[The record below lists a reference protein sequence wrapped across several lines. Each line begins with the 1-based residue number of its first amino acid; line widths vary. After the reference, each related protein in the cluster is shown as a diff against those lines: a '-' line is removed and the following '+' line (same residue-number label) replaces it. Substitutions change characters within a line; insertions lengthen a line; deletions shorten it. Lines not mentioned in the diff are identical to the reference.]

1 MARAVNFKAKLLPYA
16 QFRLPMLLRRRSFG
30 STIDLKKLGLHGS
43 RGLAIRHGRET
54 GPARN
59 NARRPYRFLNNLV
72 RVPGPPAASRH
83 FGLTRRRK
91 KKDDLTELKVGH
103 FFSAHIVFPE
113 ELVNSVKGYP
123 TLGSGPLRAVY
134 SFHPTRGMYQGVKRR
149 PCLLYAKDH
158 RTLTVFICTSRPP
171 DKYTH
176 RFSPFNSAPRLLGQP
191 PAISHPTVNPLNVGN
206 GYIFFT
212 YALVARLIEMKYP
225 LRDYKGP
232 GGIVIP
238 HFDSTTGDSWVP
250 KKNYRLSIDQMKYIE
265 ELNSK
270 FWQGIRYDEDGKEV
284 QYTNEKGNA
293 EASQRKFIRR
303 VMGGEGPE
311 ELSDK
316 SLLPPMTARQKLLAL
331 NSARKAS
338 RLSSKKRKMEV
349 ARWESMRKGMLEVMR
364 AHESERWKKW
374 ERSIRGRRERRRP
387 GRAGPMGGQVT
398 GGSREQRGGK
408 INRGTPRRK
417 APSWWEGS
425 EAWESVELA
434 EGKQRGRSVNSKRLA
449 ERRAQVRRERAFMER
464 GESGETAGRRLSES
478 RWGNVPMGRTR
489 IQLARRYIRGA
500 RADLSSRKSP
510 GEGELTGPTRG
521 VVGLESP
528 RRRVGFLP
536 KGCTRRDVVKDVVE
550 GDSSQ
555 LVRWK
560 PQVTMEPVE
569 YQLKSGST
577 LPREQARSNLY
588 VVKDAADIEPKQTLV
603 KWRPTRDS
611 RQ

>member
-1 MARAVNFKAKLLPYA
+1 
-16 QFRLPMLLRRRSFG
+16 MLLRRRSFG
-30 STIDLKKLGLHGS
+30 STIDLKKLGLYGS
-43 RGLAIRHGRET
+43 RGLAIRHGREM
-54 GPARN
+54 GSARN

-72 RVPGPPAASRH
+72 RVPGPPAASRN
-83 FGLTRRRK
+83 FGLTHRGK

-206 GYIFFT
+206 GYIFFA

-293 EASQRKFIRR
+293 EVSQRKLIRR

-311 ELSDK
+311 ELLDK

-331 NSARKAS
+331 NSATKAS
-338 RLSSKKRKMEV
+338 RLSSKRRKMNI
-349 ARWESMRKGMLEVMR
+349 ARWESMRKEMLEVMR

-387 GRAGPMGGQVT
+387 GRADPTGGQAT
-398 GGSREQRGGK
+398 RESREQRSGK
-408 INRGTPRRK
+408 MNGGTPRRK

-425 EAWESVELA
+425 EVWESVELA
-434 EGKQRGRSVNSKRLA
+434 EGKLGGRSVNSKRLA
-449 ERRAQVRRERAFMER
+449 GRKRAQVRRERAFMGR
-464 GESGETAGRRLSES
+464 SESGETAGRRLLES
-478 RWGNVPMGRTR
+478 RWGNVPMGRTKL
-489 IQLARRYIRGA
+489 QLARRYIGGA
-500 RADLSSRKSP
+500 RADWSSQKSP
-510 GEGELTGPTRG
+510 GEGELTGPTRR

-536 KGCTRRDVVKDVVE
+536 KGRARRDVVNDVAE
-550 GDSSQ
+550 DDSSQ

-560 PQVTMEPVE
+560 LPTGRVKMEPVE
-569 YQLKSGST
+569 YQLKSGRP
-577 LPREQARSNLY
+577 LPREQARSYVY
-588 VVKDAADIEPKQTLV
+588 VVKDAVDIGPKQTLV
-603 KWRPTRDS
+603 KWRPLIGRPTRDS
-611 RQ
+611 R